1 VLPKGWAAAQR
12 GPQHFD
18 LAGAGAAVRARYR
31 QLGKTPQTGDTR
43 QLDTV
48 FNIALNAGAERVYV
62 DRPYVDFDYRSDHS
76 HYYGRAFRPPPEATE
91 RLIFRSGEKVVGVS
105 VMRPLPR
112 PVGRTVLAP
121 PAQEAPYVT
130 CLARQTVHAFGYEWP
145 VDGYPFTSQD
155 GQYARCAHAAI
166 WSIARYH
173 HLKFNTDRH
182 TISGIIDAAG
192 LRERPDK
199 TAPSNG
205 MYASDIPVAFRNI
218 GLPAL
223 QYDIAEI
230 PQSLQQR
237 PHDVIR
243 RYLNSGI
250 PVGVQVANHMIVL
263 VGYGETR
270 DGNAFYIVSDD
281 NYGPYERRTLVPS
294 GTDKWNLLMIP
305 LPGRMHVAGDTA
317 EIRAQQ
323 AFGDRIRDQGA
334 LADLLARWRDPLR
347 TDELPAA
354 PAAETGDGSGP
365 FQVHTYA
372 TPSTS
377 YVRGLRRRGVPDEL
391 RDHHVFA
398 PKANWLWITEF
409 HDPGEPR
416 ERRVLGEIAV
426 DATSMQLD
434 PEPLFGNIDG
444 WAYTWERDDNTP
456 NIARICPGACYAS
469 ALADRSEVD
478 VPDVR
483 SLDGDEDDV
492 EPVDLDQDAP
502 AAT

>member
-1 VLPKGWAAAQR
+1 MLPKGWAAAQR

-18 LAGAGAAVRARYR
+18 LASEGAAVRARYR
-31 QLGKTPQTGDTR
+31 QLGKTPRTGDTR

-48 FNIALNAGAERVYV
+48 FDIALNAGAERVYV

-112 PVGRTVLAP
+112 PVGRTFLAP
-121 PAQEAPYVT
+121 PAQQAPYVT
-130 CLARQTVHAFGYEWP
+130 CLARQTVHAFGYEWH

-173 HLKFNTDRH
+173 HLKFNTERH

-205 MYASDIPVAFRNI
+205 MYASDIAAAFRNI

-223 QYDIAEI
+223 QYDIERI
-230 PQSLQQR
+230 PQTLR
-237 PHDVIR
+237 EEPHAVIR

-250 PVGVQVANHMIVL
+250 PVGVQVADHMIVL

-281 NYGPYERRTLVPS
+281 NCGPYEQRMLVKS
-294 GTDKWNLLMIP
+294 GPEKWNLLMIP

-323 AFGDRIRDQGA
+323 AFGDRIRDQA
-334 LADLLARWRDPLR
+334 ELANLLARWRDPLG
-347 TDELPAA
+347 TDEPPAA
-354 PAAETGDGSGP
+354 PAAETGQGP
-365 FQVHTYA
+365 ALLEVHTYA

-377 YVRGLRRRGVPDEL
+377 YVSGLRRRRVPDEL

-409 HDPGEPR
+409 HDPDEPP

-444 WAYTWERDDNTP
+444 RAYIWERDDNTP
-456 NIARICPGACYAS
+456 HIANPCPGARYAS
-469 ALADRSEVD
+469 ALADRSQID
-478 VPDVR
+478 ARDVR

-492 EPVDLDQDAP
+492 QPVDLDQDAP
-502 AAT
+502 AAS